1 MVSAFLDSLPALAK
15 EGGGDRPG
23 TLRFDQSSTSLF
35 SGSGWTK
42 RSGNRNSWAAWNSM
56 SIGDMP
62 LFRDI
67 DDLDYVYRLVSD
79 LRDKAHPSPPSS

>member
-1 MVSAFLDSLPALAK
+1 
-15 EGGGDRPG
+15 
-23 TLRFDQSSTSLF
+23 
-35 SGSGWTK
+35 
-42 RSGNRNSWAAWNSM
+42 M

-79 LRDKAHPSPPSS
+79 LREKARSPQSFS